1 MTNSSWPSFKARS
14 PLTVMTDLWVGD
26 APPAAPGMT
35 PVCARYTRSLES
47 SSNTKLR
54 ILSAMSEYLRNS
66 ERTKDP
72 PSVSK
77 VSFSTSVLTSNRSLA
92 TAGAAG
98 ATGAAP
104 AWVAGTGTKA
114 SVLPAG
120 AAAAGAA
127 VLVGLGKK
135 VALLPLWICHWSQS
149 NTMEKPKITHKMVRR
164 ISFMKFSFQKERKSD
179 GQTAGDVQQEP
190 DRAHPHTKDGSEPS
204 GPR

>member
-1 MTNSSWPSFKARS
+1 
-14 PLTVMTDLWVGD
+14 MTDLCVGD

-35 PVCARYTRSLES
+35 PVCAKYTRSLES

-72 PSVSK
+72 PSLSK

-98 ATGAAP
+98 ATGATP
-104 AWVAGTGTKA
+104 TWVATAGTKA

-127 VLVGLGKK
+127 ALVGLGKK
-135 VALLPLWICHWSQS
+135 VAFFPLWICHWSHS
-149 NTMEKPKITHKMVRR
+149 KTMEKPKITHRMVRR
-164 ISFMKFSFQKERKSD
+164 ISFMKVSFQKERKSD
-179 GQTAGDVQQEP
+179 GQRAGGVRQEP
-190 DRAHPHTKDGSEPS
+190 GRAHPRTKAGSEPN

>member
-1 MTNSSWPSFKARS
+1 
-14 PLTVMTDLWVGD
+14 MTDLWVGD

-66 ERTKDP
+66 ERTREP
-72 PSVSK
+72 PSVSN
-77 VSFSTSVLTSNRSLA
+77 VSFKTSVFTSNRSPA
-92 TAGAAG
+92 TAGATGTA
-98 ATGAAP
+98 GAAP
-104 AWVAGTGTKA
+104 AGAVAAGTKT

-120 AAAAGAA
+120 AAAAGAV
-127 VLVGLGKK
+127 VLAGLGKK

-179 GQTAGDVQQEP
+179 GRRAGDVRQEP
-190 DRAHPHTKDGSEPS
+190 DHAHPHTKGGS
-204 GPR
+204 GPDGPT